1 MQNLL
6 ADLDFAIE
14 HLPSKKS
21 LYTVTKWTAL
31 ALKSRACLFEGT
43 FRKYHG
49 ITIEGGKDWQWYLE
63 ECADA
68 SYEFIASS
76 GYSIYKVGGTSAAYR
91 NLFVSV
97 DAAQTEVILARDYNK
112 SLNVV
117 HNSNY
122 RTMSASFGRPGIT
135 RKIIASYLMA
145 NGNRFTDN
153 PA

>member
-1 MQNLL
+1 MKDWHVSSEHISKELSSTDPELYKPRDSRELVMQNLL

-14 HLPSKKS
+14 HLPSEKS

-43 FRKYHG
+43 FRKYHD
-49 ITIEGGKDWQWYLE
+49 ITIDGGKDWQWYLQ

-76 GYSIYKVGGTSAAYR
+76 GYSIYTVGGTAAAYR

-97 DAAQTEVILARDYNK
+97 DAAQCRSQFKLSHYECFIRKAR
-112 SLNVV
+112 
-117 HNSNY
+117 HH
-122 RTMSASFGRPGIT
+122 P
-135 RKIIASYLMA
+135 
-145 NGNRFTDN
+145 
-153 PA
+153 